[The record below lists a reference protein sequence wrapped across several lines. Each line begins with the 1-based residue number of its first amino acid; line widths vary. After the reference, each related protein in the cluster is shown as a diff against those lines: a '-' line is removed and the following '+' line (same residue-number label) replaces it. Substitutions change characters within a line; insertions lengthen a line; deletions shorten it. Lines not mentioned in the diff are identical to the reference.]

1 MRRFR
6 KSLGL
11 LAVVGGLVLAGAGSA
26 HAAGWHGGAVTP
38 PSAGTVPLCTSGAEA
53 GTALGWAPPADGEG
67 TMSPAEA
74 WRRAGTTGMRPAYR
88 GVPVARA
95 WAPGY
100 WGYHGGTRVWIG
112 GAWSYPPQPGWVWVA
127 PHWQWNG
134 YQWAWQQ
141 GYWAAPT
148 Y

>member
-11 LAVVGGLVLAGAGSA
+11 LAVVGGLFLAGAGSA
-26 HAAGWHGGAVTP
+26 HAAGWHGGGHAAVGGHG
-38 PSAGTVPLCTSGAEA
+38 SAVHVGGGGWHGAAVGPAGGWRGNYVPGRAVA
-53 GTALGWAPPADGEG
+53 PGWHHGYAPV
-67 TMSPAEA
+67 
-74 WRRAGTTGMRPAYR
+74 YR

-134 YQWAWQQ
+134 YQWVWQQ